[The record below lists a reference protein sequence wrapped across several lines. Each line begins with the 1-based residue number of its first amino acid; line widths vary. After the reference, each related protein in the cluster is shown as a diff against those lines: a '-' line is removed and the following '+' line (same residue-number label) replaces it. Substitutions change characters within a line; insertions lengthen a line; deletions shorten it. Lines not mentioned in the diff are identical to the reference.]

1 VTFDEDRLARLF
13 DEVPVPPGVERW
25 RGADVPVSSGV
36 ERWRGA
42 DVPVSRPRRWPLAAV
57 SASFAVL
64 LIVAVASLVRPP
76 EPGPSPTPA
85 DGVWPS
91 AATTGVLDGP
101 PLATHEGDL
110 HVTTAGE

>member
-1 VTFDEDRLARLF
+1 VRFDEDRLARLF

-25 RGADVPVSSGV
+25 RGADVPVS
-36 ERWRGA
+36 
-42 DVPVSRPRRWPLAAV
+42 RPRRWPLAAV
-57 SASFAVL
+57 SAAFAVL
-64 LIVAVASLVRPP
+64 LIVAVASLVRPR

-110 HVTTAGE
+110 HVTTAARS